1 MAEKHGAST
10 TVAAPAPNK
19 TVRLYHIGGYKN
31 TNNAPRPEVDSYH
44 QYKNPMNQQNF
55 LPNLFSQQQ
64 AQYQQQG
71 PYKQPPLGYP
81 NRDLIIYDKK
91 TKCYYKI
98 EDDDSDDDDDDD
110 ESEDDDEDDDESE
123 EETEEDSQEEET
135 DSGEEYESE
144 DGNNATVK
152 TQRSRQQIEEKPQMI
167 NAAEVVG
174 KEQKEASEGS
184 EEEEEEDSE
193 QETEAK
199 DKDDKLN
206 VSQKTVGSEGA
217 ARSLEGSDGTSLLAV
232 DGDGMAEQSQESS
245 EQKKKAFL
253 KNHAIKGQVKKTVVT
268 DKKLEITDD
277 AVTKMET
284 PLPKAK
290 KDRRLSEVSKKSN
303 GSASNLDVINES
315 AREMATESAVFM
327 DENSKPEQSAA
338 EADQVAKEER
348 ADVTDG

>member
-1 MAEKHGAST
+1 MAENDGASS

-55 LPNLFSQQQ
+55 LPNLFNQQQ

-71 PYKQPPLGYP
+71 PYKQTPLGYP

-98 EDDDSDDDDDDD
+98 EDDDSDEDD
-110 ESEDDDEDDDESE
+110 SEDGDDDESE

-135 DSGEEYESE
+135 DSGEEDESE
-144 DGNNATVK
+144 DGNDETLK
-152 TQRSRQQIEEKPQMI
+152 TQRSQQQIEEKPQLM
-167 NAAEVVG
+167 NAAVVVG
-174 KEQKEASEGS
+174 KEQKGASEGS
-184 EEEEEEDSE
+184 EEEEDSE
-193 QETEAK
+193 QETETK
-199 DKDDKLN
+199 GKNDKLN
-206 VSQKTVGSEGA
+206 VSQKTVGSEGTA
-217 ARSLEGSDGTSLLAV
+217 GSLEGSDGTSVLAV
-232 DGDGMAEQSQESS
+232 DGDQESS
-245 EQKKKAFL
+245 GQKKKVFL

-315 AREMATESAVFM
+315 VREMATESAVFV
-327 DENSKPEQSAA
+327 DENSRPEQSTT
-338 EADQVAKEER
+338 EADQVAKKEK